1 MKRPSFDKKYILSE
15 LDKLSEEISI
25 PVKLFIIGG
34 LALIHFGLKDA
45 TKDIDVVVLS
55 ESELNALIRAL
66 KRLGYTARSNL
77 TISKP
82 YKKMAASR
90 ILENR
95 DGFRWD
101 IFYRK
106 VCGAL
111 TFSTGMISR
120 ATSFYSKK
128 LLKVMLASKED
139 IFLFKGITEREA
151 DLGDMRL
158 LAESDLNWKVIE
170 QECRY
175 QSGSSGMLWE
185 YALLQNLITL
195 RERYKIKSPI
205 EKALQRVVEEKLI
218 EDVLV
223 QLIKQ
228 GCTTIKMIY
237 NNLISRNI
245 DLPEYLIRKYIKR
258 MEEKGLL
265 KVDRSSRPYKLSL
278 I

>member
-1 MKRPSFDKKYILSE
+1 
-15 LDKLSEEISI
+15 
-25 PVKLFIIGG
+25 
-34 LALIHFGLKDA
+34 
-45 TKDIDVVVLS
+45 
-55 ESELNALIRAL
+55 
-66 KRLGYTARSNL
+66 
-77 TISKP
+77 
-82 YKKMAASR
+82 MAASR

-158 LAESDLNWKVIE
+158 LAESGLNWKVIE

-228 GCTTIKMIY
+228 GCTTIRMIY

-245 DLPEYLIRKYIKR
+245 DLPEYLIRKYIRR